1 MLPPRSLPLTFLLL
15 RYAAPFADRQRWRLQ
30 YALVQRLQAI
40 EIVEVFALARFP
52 CEVHIVHLGWYH
64 QVIVDCCIA
73 HLVRHAV
80 IVDRIDAL
88 RIGLG
93 EVKGCGR
100 KERKGEMMIRYRV
113 DEEKNHWELDN
124 LYN

>member
-1 MLPPRSLPLTFLLL
+1 MPLTFLLL

-40 EIVEVFALARFP
+40 KVVEVFALARLP

-64 QVIVDCCIA
+64 QVIVDCRVA
-73 HLVRHAV
+73 HLVRHAA

-93 EVKGCGR
+93 EVKGCEEGR
-100 KERKGEMMIRYRV
+100 KLEGDDDKVPIRSREV
-113 DEEKNHWELDN
+113 LLES
-124 LYN
+124 